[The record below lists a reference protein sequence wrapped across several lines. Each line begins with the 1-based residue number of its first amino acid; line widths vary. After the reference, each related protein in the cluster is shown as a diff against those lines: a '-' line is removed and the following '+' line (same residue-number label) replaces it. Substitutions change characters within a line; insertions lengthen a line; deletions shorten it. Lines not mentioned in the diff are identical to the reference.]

1 MHPWHGLRVN
11 EHTPLSAGNRIR
23 QHAAVGLPPG
33 GVEGPRRALL
43 EAALLLFARRGFHGT
58 SVRDLAAALE
68 QQPSA
73 LYKHFSSKEH
83 VLAALVQLGFATH
96 HSALLEALLSA
107 RSDPLEQLAALVR
120 ENARLHARWPLLAVV
135 VNDELHALP
144 DELLQPVLAL
154 REASISLLV
163 RVLERGQLDGVF
175 DLVDH
180 HTTAAAISAMGVRI
194 PLWFTPTPEFDVE
207 ELAQRQAQLALRLV
221 GARRSAGAAC

>member
-1 MHPWHGLRVN
+1 VN
-11 EHTPLSAGNRIR
+11 EQAPNSAGNRIR
-23 QHAAVGLPPG
+23 QHAAAGLPPG

-68 QQPSA
+68 QQPSS
-73 LYKHFSSKEH
+73 LYKHFPSKEH

-107 RSDPLEQLAALVR
+107 GSDPVEQLAALVR

-144 DELLQPVLAL
+144 DELLQPVTAL
-154 REASISLLV
+154 RDASVSLLS

-175 DLVDH
+175 NLVDLP
-180 HTTAAAISAMGVRI
+180 TTAAAISAMGVRI
-194 PLWFTPTPEFDVE
+194 PLWFTPSLDAEVE
-207 ELAQRQAQLALRLV
+207 ELAQRQAVLALRMV
-221 GARRSAGAAC
+221 GARSESASR